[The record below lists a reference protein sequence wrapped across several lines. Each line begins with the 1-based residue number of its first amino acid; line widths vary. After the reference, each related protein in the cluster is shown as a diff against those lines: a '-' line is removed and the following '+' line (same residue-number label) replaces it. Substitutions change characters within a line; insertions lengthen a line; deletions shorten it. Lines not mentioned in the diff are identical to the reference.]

1 MKTAL
6 KTALPAL
13 LMLLLLL
20 AGCSDDE
27 SEPEFTRLVI
37 NPQCGVVPL
46 EIEGYATVTGGNESG
61 DPTGGNSNLEMTW
74 DFDDGTSGQTS
85 LAYHV
90 YDEPGTYEVKVTAE
104 DPDGKTATIML
115 PVTVRADTLSV
126 QAESNFH
133 GELINP
139 GDEGLVTTGESI
151 FFGLWASACDIDP
164 DEDDHYRSLSYVWK
178 MNDGTGT
185 RFYTRNPVYSF
196 STAGTYEVSVA
207 VTLPSLAVTRHSTLE
222 FTVVD
227 P

>member
-6 KTALPAL
+6 KIALPAL
-13 LMLLLLL
+13 LVLAMLLT
-20 AGCSDDE
+20 GCNDE

-46 EIEGYATVTGGNESG
+46 EIEGYATASGGNESG
-61 DPTGGNSNLEMTW
+61 DPTGGNNNLEIDW
-74 DFDDGTSGQTS
+74 KFGDGSTSNTS
-85 LAYHV
+85 LTYHIF
-90 YDEPGTYEVKVTAE
+90 DEPGIYTVEVTAK
-104 DPDGKTATIML
+104 DPDGKIASITM
-115 PVTVRADTLSV
+115 PVTVRADTLTV

-139 GDEGLVTTGESI
+139 GDEGVVATGQSV
-151 FFGLWASACDIDP
+151 FFGLVASACEIDP
-164 DEDDHYRSLSYVWK
+164 DEDDNYRSLSYDWS

-185 RFYTRNPVYSF
+185 HFYTRNPVYSF
-196 STAGTYEVSVA
+196 PVAGSYEVSVA
-207 VTLPSLAVTRHSTLE
+207 VTLPGLAATRHSTLQ